1 MSDAA
6 TPMNAGAAE
15 FDAVVGGSDLPV
27 VVDFWAPWC
36 APCRAMDPIFADVA
50 RTLADEARFLKVNAD
65 SVPELASRY
74 AVQAIPTILLL
85 RAGREVRR
93 HAGVM
98 DAGSLARWVR
108 GEIVPQ
114 AGEIEDARW
123 YALDALPKIPP
134 RFSISGHLIRDT
146 VVALG
151 GPEPGE
157 GASPI
162 AR

>member
-108 GEIVPQ
+108 G
-114 AGEIEDARW
+114 
-123 YALDALPKIPP
+123 
-134 RFSISGHLIRDT
+134 
-146 VVALG
+146 
-151 GPEPGE
+151 
-157 GASPI
+157 
-162 AR
+162 